1 MHTSLAVIALLVA
14 AAAALAPLHS
24 TERPYPGRYIVVF
37 HSNTSLR
44 EAAFTVKHFTSLG
57 VTMKNTYNLVV
68 KGFAANLTATQL
80 KKVRSHASVSY
91 VDQDGEARIADYQE
105 VTQGGTCQ
113 TQSNAPSWGLARVCN
128 ENPPD
133 DDDFH
138 HLNYGRNVNIY
149 IIDTGIYIAH
159 NDFTGRAK
167 WGYTASDIRPPGEYD
182 GNGHGTH
189 CASTAAG
196 TYYGI
201 AKQARLVAVKCLGDS
216 GGGSWSGVIES
227 IEWVAAE
234 HRKTPNVKSVGSMSL
249 GGGRMQSVND
259 ATIGATMVG
268 VVMNAAAGNSN
279 TDTCSFSPASA
290 SFNNG
295 QATAVIAVGATE
307 QGPVR
312 DQRASYSNY
321 GGQCTSIFAPGTSIT
336 GAWIGNPD
344 AERTISGT
352 SMACPHV
359 AGVGASVLG
368 DSRYSNLNPAQLKD
382 LLINNANWDKIDLRC
397 PGSGTCNTSP
407 NALLYT
413 ADLCNH

>member
-1 MHTSLAVIALLVA
+1 
-14 AAAALAPLHS
+14 
-24 TERPYPGRYIVVF
+24 
-37 HSNTSLR
+37 
-44 EAAFTVKHFTSLG
+44 
-57 VTMKNTYNLVV
+57 
-68 KGFAANLTATQL
+68 
-80 KKVRSHASVSY
+80 VRSHSNVNY
-91 VDQDGEARIADYQE
+91 VDQDGEARIAE
-105 VTQGGTCQ
+105 EAQGGKCT
-113 TQSNAPSWGLARVCN
+113 TQNNAPSWGLARVCV

-133 DDDFH
+133 DDNFH
-138 HLNYGRNVNIY
+138 HNNYGRAVNIY

-159 NDFTGRAK
+159 NDFGGRAK

-196 TYYGI
+196 SYYGV
-201 AKQARLVAVKCLGDS
+201 AKHANLIAVKCLGDS

-234 HRKTPNVKSVGSMSL
+234 HRKTPGIKSVGSMSL
-249 GGGRMQSVND
+249 GGGRQQSVND
-259 ATIGATMVG
+259 ATIGATMIG
-268 VVMNAAAGNSN
+268 VVMAAAAGNSN

-290 SFNNG
+290 SYNNG
-295 QATAVIAVGATE
+295 QITAVIAVGATE
-307 QGPVR
+307 QGPTQ

-321 GGQCTSIFAPGTSIT
+321 GGQCTSIFAPGSSIT

-359 AGVGASVLG
+359 AGVAASILA
-368 DSRYSNLNPAQLKD
+368 DTRYSNLSPAQVKD
-382 LLINNANWDKIDLRC
+382 KLINDANWDKINLRC
-397 PGSGTCNTSP
+397 PGSGTCLTSP

-413 ADLCNH
+413 NDLCTP